1 MECSYGPQLQASA
14 CVEEQLRSRVRQQHC
29 CRVKA
34 RHSPPPF
41 FPRCAVCA
49 VCWCWWQVPNGS
61 EVRAWV
67 GLGVSIVSLYYL
79 GKYAGASIRALQDG
93 SQNETATANRAR
105 LVAALQA
112 RGKTPEEARRIA
124 ATAPN
129 KYEATI
135 LQEVVFP
142 EQLASTFAEVGG
154 LERMKEELYESIILP
169 LREPELFKVEHL
181 TRTAHTNEP

>member
-1 MECSYGPQLQASA
+1 MC
-14 CVEEQLRSRVRQQHC
+14 
-29 CRVKA
+29 
-34 RHSPPPF
+34 
-41 FPRCAVCA
+41 PRCLLV
-49 VCWCWWQVPNGS
+49 WWQVPNGS

-105 LVAALQA
+105 LVAALEA

-169 LREPELFKVEHL
+169 LREPELFKVRANHSAQGRL
-181 TRTAHTNEP
+181 ARGMYFVFPCSPRCSSFRCCSLPVCA